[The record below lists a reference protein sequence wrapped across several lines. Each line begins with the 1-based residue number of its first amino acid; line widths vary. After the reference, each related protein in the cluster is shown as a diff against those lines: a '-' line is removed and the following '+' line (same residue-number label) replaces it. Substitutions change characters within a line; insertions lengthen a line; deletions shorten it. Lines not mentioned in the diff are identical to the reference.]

1 MSQAPYSSYWPGRP
15 VPLACGENLHQPAAP
30 LAIEPPACCAKGLRI
45 FLKVSFVCL
54 FFIILGMAAIP
65 LITS

>member
-1 MSQAPYSSYWPGRP
+1 MQQAPYSSYWPGRL
-15 VPLACGENLHQPAAP
+15 VPLPGDTTLHRPTTP
-30 LAIEPPACCAKGLRI
+30 LTVEPPACGAKGLRI

>member
-15 VPLACGENLHQPAAP
+15 VPLSCGENLHQPPALPAV
-30 LAIEPPACCAKGLRI
+30 EPPAKGLRTL
-45 FLKVSFVCL
+45 LKVSFVCL
-54 FFIILGMAAIP
+54 FFIILGMGAIP

>member
-15 VPLACGENLHQPAAP
+15 ASLPCDANPHGPTASPTV
-30 LAIEPPACCAKGLRI
+30 EPPAKGLRTL
-45 FLKVSFVCL
+45 LKVSFVCL
-54 FFIILGMAAIP
+54 FFIILGMGAIP